1 MSESPSEM
9 THAPS
14 TGEPDASRTGAIDFE
29 RYIPTIVSRLATRLR
44 VSANKFFGA
53 RFGLSL
59 LDWRIL
65 SHLAG
70 HGPSSAYD
78 IWTSQSLEKSALSR
92 ALRDLEARD
101 LVVVRP
107 VKGAARRTTEI
118 SLTAQGRDCY
128 LATFDEVERRH
139 ARLIAGLSSEQIAAF
154 IDVVE
159 HLHQRVPLMGVE
171 GEPFDPE
178 LFPIRMAPEQG

>member
-1 MSESPSEM
+1 MSESPSD
-9 THAPS
+9 AGRPS
-14 TGEPDASRTGAIDFE
+14 PASQSDAARAEAIDFE
-29 RYIPTIVSRLATRLR
+29 RYIPTVVSRLATRLR

-70 HGPSSAYD
+70 QGPSSAYD

-92 ALRDLEARD
+92 ALRDLEARN
-101 LVVVRP
+101 LVMVRP
-107 VKGAARRTTEI
+107 VEGAARRTTEI
-118 SLTAQGRDCY
+118 SLTQEGRDRY

-139 ARLIAGLSSEQIAAF
+139 ARLVAGLSAEQIEAF
-154 IDVVE
+154 VEVVE
-159 HLHQRVPLMGVE
+159 HLHQRVPLMGVDS
-171 GEPFDPE
+171 EPFDPD
-178 LFPIRMAPEQG
+178 LYPIRQSAE